1 LSHKY
6 SPNTERAA
14 ECQRLVD
21 ELRPFYEDELNDW
34 EKTFITDLDE
44 RLTKYGEGTYI
55 SDNQYDTLSKL
66 YERIIG

>member
-1 LSHKY
+1 MCAKH

-21 ELRPFYEDELNDW
+21 ELRPFYEDELTDW
-34 EKTFITDLDE
+34 EKKFVTDMDE

-55 SDNQYDTLSKL
+55 SDDQYDCLTKL